1 MGVIMTKK
9 PEVPTSRQESVAVA
23 FENAAICALTIAA
36 QIRDPKNAGII
47 PESCRSAGA
56 DLGDLTDG
64 EASVSFVV
72 VAVAATVD
80 DAQK

>member
-1 MGVIMTKK
+1 MSKK

-36 QIRDPKNAGII
+36 QIRDPNSTGVI
-47 PESCRSAGA
+47 PESCRAAGA

-72 VAVAATVD
+72 VAVATQVD

>member
-1 MGVIMTKK
+1 MSKK
-9 PEVPTSRQESVAVA
+9 PEGVTPREESVAVA
-23 FENAAICALTIAA
+23 LENVAICALTIAA
-36 QIRDPKNAGII
+36 QMRDPHHTAVI
-47 PESCRSAGA
+47 PDACRSAGI

-72 VAVAATVD
+72 VAVAASVD